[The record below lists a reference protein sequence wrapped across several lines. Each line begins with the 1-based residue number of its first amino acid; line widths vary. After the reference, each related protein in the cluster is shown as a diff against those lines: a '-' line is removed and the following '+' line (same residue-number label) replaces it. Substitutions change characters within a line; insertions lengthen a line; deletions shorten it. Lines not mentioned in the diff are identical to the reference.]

1 MPYHYAFQ
9 LSISVQPSKMRCYL
23 HLLSGLFMALT
34 IRPTDEQLDILA
46 KVQRMTAELTYSKAI
61 FKGLSEYIQLK
72 KDFDELEK
80 KHNALLKTHAELRET
95 VNLYVMAKTRLNRV
109 LQDDAK
115 TDNADQSDTGL
126 IPT

>member
-1 MPYHYAFQ
+1 
-9 LSISVQPSKMRCYL
+9 MRCYL

-80 KHNALLKTHAELRET
+80 KHNALLKSHAELRET

-115 TDNADQSDTGL
+115 ADNAD
-126 IPT
+126 